1 MSHLDTLLRLHDLDQ
16 LLRELS
22 DPESRDRL
30 HRMGFPDADP
40 AGGTRHRE
48 RLLAALD
55 PRWQSHYQ
63 RAHGRYGRGL
73 TAVRG
78 RACQGCFMT
87 LATAAAPSGGE
98 PISVCESC
106 GRLLYWR

>member
-1 MSHLDTLLRLHDLDQ
+1 MSALETLLRLHDLDQ
-16 LLRELS
+16 LLRELG
-22 DPESRDRL
+22 DPAGRERL
-30 HRMGFPDADP
+30 RHMGFAPADP
-40 AGGTRHRE
+40 ASGARARE

-63 RAHGRYGRGL
+63 RAFGRYGRGM

-87 LATAAAPSGGE
+87 LATAAAPAGGE
-98 PISVCESC
+98 PLSVCESC